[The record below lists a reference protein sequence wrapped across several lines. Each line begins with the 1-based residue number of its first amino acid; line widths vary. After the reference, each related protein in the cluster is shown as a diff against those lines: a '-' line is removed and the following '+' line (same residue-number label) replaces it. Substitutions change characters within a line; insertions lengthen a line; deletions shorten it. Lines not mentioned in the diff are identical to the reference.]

1 MLGRTFLEFTH
12 AGRKSGQQYA
22 TVAMVLSYD
31 EPCQEAVI
39 CAAWG
44 PETDWVRNLRA
55 GSMTTVNIARDSFTA
70 RHQFL
75 SNDEA
80 FAVAQAFRRRHP
92 HRLHTMQ
99 RLLGWGDLNDDA
111 TLRKF
116 VEGHP
121 MVRFSPERIAD
132 SVNHEEVHGHAGFDL
147 PRTR

>member
-1 MLGRTFLEFTH
+1 
-12 AGRKSGQQYA
+12 
-22 TVAMVLSYD
+22 
-31 EPCQEAVI
+31 
-39 CAAWG
+39 
-44 PETDWVRNLRA
+44 
-55 GSMTTVNIARDSFTA
+55 
-70 RHQFL
+70 
-75 SNDEA
+75 
-80 FAVAQAFRRRHP
+80 
-92 HRLHTMQ
+92 MQ